1 MDFAKKSTNNFKI
14 PCRFG
19 QIPFQQGILM
29 KNQILLPAIL
39 ILVTLF
45 SSCKQEPEECRLDED
60 ILKTEVDL
68 EIVRLEKEFF
78 DAKSAEDFS
87 YLFEQHPY
95 FAEKYLLTSTY
106 PTKEELAAELLVAH
120 QDTLMLELYDEVM
133 VHYPD
138 IVDLEKDLGNAFKYI
153 KHYFPEFKI
162 PKVYTFVSGFSSD
175 LYVDSEMIVIG
186 LDYFLP
192 ANHRFQA
199 PDLPEYIAKRYEA
212 KYIVPMIVT
221 AISSAYNKTDLKQNS
236 LVAEMIYYGKAYHF
250 TKAILPCTPD
260 EFIIGYSGEE
270 VAACF
275 DNEEMIWS
283 YFVENDLLFETNPFE
298 IRKYTGEAPSTVEIS
313 PDAPGRVGR
322 WLGWNIVDDYQF
334 NNEVPLWELMAESDT
349 EKIFKLSGYKPRP

>member
-1 MDFAKKSTNNFKI
+1 
-14 PCRFG
+14 
-19 QIPFQQGILM
+19 M
-29 KNQILLPAIL
+29 KNKILLFAFLSLGTI
-39 ILVTLF
+39 F
-45 SSCKQEPEECRLDED
+45 SSCKKETEECQLDED
-60 ILKTEVDL
+60 ILNTDIEIG
-68 EIVRLEKEFF
+68 IVRLENEFF
-78 DAKSAEDFS
+78 SAKTSEDFT
-87 YLFEQHPY
+87 YLFENHPY
-95 FAEKYLLTSTY
+95 FAEKYLLTATY
-106 PTKEELAAELLVAH
+106 TSKEELATELLAAH
-120 QDTLMLELYDEVM
+120 QDTLMRELYDEVM
-133 VHYPD
+133 IHYPD
-138 IVDLEKDLGNAFKYI
+138 LTGLEKDLSNAFKYI
-153 KHYFPEFKI
+153 KHYFPEFKV

-175 LYVDSEMIVIG
+175 LYIDEEMIVIG

-192 ANHRFQA
+192 ADHRFQA
-199 PDLPEYIAKRYEA
+199 PDLPDYIAKRYEA

-221 AISSAYNKTDLKQNS
+221 AISSAYNKTDLKQNT

-260 EFIIGYSGEE
+260 EYIIGYTTEE

-275 DNEEMIWS
+275 DNEVMIWS

-334 NNEVPLWELMAESDT
+334 NKDVTLRELMEESDT